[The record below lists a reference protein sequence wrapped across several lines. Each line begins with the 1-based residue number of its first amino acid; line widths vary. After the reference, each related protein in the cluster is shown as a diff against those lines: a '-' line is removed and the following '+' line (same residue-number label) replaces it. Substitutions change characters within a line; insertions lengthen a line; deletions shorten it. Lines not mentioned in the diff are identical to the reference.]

1 MSWLDKVVLY
11 PLPTM
16 PIAEL
21 VLDSSPSDF
30 ESFYFKATDQH
41 TSLVVLV
48 ASKDQFKRLL
58 ESAGGSPGLYILQ
71 AEDSTVY
78 VGKSV
83 DLSVR
88 LRNHKTT
95 DKIGYRRV
103 MLMMRDQGISRYLDY
118 GEAKLYDTL
127 SALGYRL
134 EQSPLSGSLEV
145 KKLRLAS
152 MDAEHVT
159 MADGLVK
166 QFLSYSVAL
175 GLSRPVVPAL
185 KPAVIVPP
193 SIPPVVPSTV
203 TAHLRVIPPTGAV
216 IAEATAAA
224 TFVAALASA
233 NLQVVAALGYVFAGE
248 ALVSQVKSTKYP
260 SASKLVDSLF
270 VMTHINTQAKKQM
283 LERVSDALSLDWVV
297 EAPNR

>member
-1 MSWLDKVVLY
+1 
-11 PLPTM
+11 M

-21 VLDSSPSDF
+21 VLDSSPPDF
-30 ESFYFKATDQH
+30 GNFFFKSTDQH

-88 LRNHKTT
+88 LRNHKTNE
-95 DKIGYRRV
+95 KIGQRRV
-103 MLMMRDQGISRYLDY
+103 MLMMRYQGLSRYLDY

-127 SALGYRL
+127 SALDYRL
-134 EQSPLSGSLEV
+134 EQSPLSSSLEV
-145 KKLRLAS
+145 KRLRLES
-152 MDAEHVT
+152 MDAEHVA

-175 GLSRPVVPAL
+175 GLTRPATPPPPPPVLP
-185 KPAVIVPP
+185 PPP
-193 SIPPVVPSTV
+193 SPIPSATSTF
-203 TAHLRVIPPTGAV
+203 LRVLTPVGTV
-216 IAEATAAA
+216 IAEVTAAG
-224 TFVAALASA
+224 TFVAAL
-233 NLQVVAALGYVFAGE
+233 VAADLTKVAGLGYVFAGE
-248 ALVSQVKSTKYP
+248 PLVSKTKSTKYP
-260 SASKLVDSLF
+260 FGSKPAGGQF
-270 VMTHINTQAKKQM
+270 VMTHCKTPNKKRM
-283 LERVSDALSLDWVV
+283 LERVSDALGLGWTV
-297 EAPNR
+297 